1 MLACRAIG
9 KFCHLCSI
17 DFLWHGH
24 RVTQLGKK
32 FKHLFEKMLHLSV
45 VGCLIVLFEQLFEN
59 LPQGQDK
66 GFLKKNLGEK
76 QMGTFTVTTGFNSM
90 TSKSIVNQSLQAIPS
105 GRHAVIKLSR
115 RGRLARTLV
124 VLSLTVVMAAGFASQ
139 SGAGQVEASTAPS
152 YEIVVVAPGETLW
165 SVAAA
170 YASGDVQGLVNEIR
184 EVNNLQ
190 GFDLQAGQRLRIPT
204 A

>member
-1 MLACRAIG
+1 MSALTINSFGNATSG
-9 KFCHLCSI
+9 KS
-17 DFLWHGH
+17 
-24 RVTQLGKK
+24 
-32 FKHLFEKMLHLSV
+32 SV
-45 VGCLIVLFEQLFEN
+45 NQ
-59 LPQGQDK
+59 
-66 GFLKKNLGEK
+66 GFL
-76 QMGTFTVTTGFNSM
+76 M
-90 TSKSIVNQSLQAIPS
+90 TQQVNPS
-105 GRHAVIKLSR
+105 GRLTR
-115 RGRLARTLV
+115 RGRLARTCV

-190 GFDLQAGQRLRIPT
+190 GFDLQAGQKLRIPT

>member
-1 MLACRAIG
+1 M
-9 KFCHLCSI
+9 
-17 DFLWHGH
+17 
-24 RVTQLGKK
+24 VTQLGKK

-45 VGCLIVLFEQLFEN
+45 VGCLIVLFEQLFEH
-59 LPQGQDK
+59 LPQGK
-66 GFLKKNLGEK
+66 TAGEK
-76 QMGTFTVTTGFNSM
+76 QMSTLTINSFGSTTSG
-90 TSKSIVNQSLQAIPS
+90 KSIVNQGFLTNDWQANPS
-105 GRHAVIKLSR
+105 GRLTR

-190 GFDLQAGQRLRIPT
+190 GFDLQAGQKLRIPT

>member
-1 MLACRAIG
+1 MSTL
-9 KFCHLCSI
+9 
-17 DFLWHGH
+17 
-24 RVTQLGKK
+24 
-32 FKHLFEKMLHLSV
+32 
-45 VGCLIVLFEQLFEN
+45 
-59 LPQGQDK
+59 
-66 GFLKKNLGEK
+66 
-76 QMGTFTVTTGFNSM
+76 TVTSFGST
-90 TSKSIVNQSLQAIPS
+90 TSGKSIVNQGFLTSDWQANPS
-105 GRHAVIKLSR
+105 GRLTR

-184 EVNNLQ
+184 EVNNLT
-190 GFDLQAGQRLRIPT
+190 GFDLQAGQKLRIPT

>member
-1 MLACRAIG
+1 MSTLTINSFGSLSSG
-9 KFCHLCSI
+9 K
-17 DFLWHGH
+17 
-24 RVTQLGKK
+24 T
-32 FKHLFEKMLHLSV
+32 
-45 VGCLIVLFEQLFEN
+45 
-59 LPQGQDK
+59 
-66 GFLKKNLGEK
+66 
-76 QMGTFTVTTGFNSM
+76 
-90 TSKSIVNQSLQAIPS
+90 IVNQGFQANPS
-105 GRHAVIKLSR
+105 GRLTR

-184 EVNNLQ
+184 EVNNLK
-190 GFDLQAGQRLRIPT
+190 GYDLQAGQKLRVPL
-204 A
+204 AS